1 MEADLIQIQRMLKS
15 QRRNLKYLASLDRD
29 ELRSVLRQAIPP
41 NQWAE
46 VAEHARRM
54 SIQLDELSRAIE
66 LAAKN

>member
-1 MEADLIQIQRMLKS
+1 MEADIVQIQKMLKTH
-15 QRRNLKYLASLDRD
+15 RRTFKYLASLDRD
-29 ELRSVLRQAIPP
+29 ELRSVLRQAIPL

-46 VAEHARRM
+46 VAERTGRM